1 VPADCPV
8 HQAEQRLPAQRST
21 AMDTCE
27 CYSAPTV
34 RVEVRA
40 AVRGTP
46 DSEQCLPGA
55 ASDYPLPHEDKAPTV
70 ETARTLTVR

>member
-1 VPADCPV
+1 
-8 HQAEQRLPAQRST
+8 
-21 AMDTCE
+21 MDTCE